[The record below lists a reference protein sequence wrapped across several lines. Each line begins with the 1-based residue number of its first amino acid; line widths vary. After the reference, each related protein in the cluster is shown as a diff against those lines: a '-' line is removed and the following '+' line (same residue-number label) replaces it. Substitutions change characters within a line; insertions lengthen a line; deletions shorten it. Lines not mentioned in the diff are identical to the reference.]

1 MKHLTTENRNE
12 ATMHLDEM
20 SIEDALT
27 IMNEEDQRVPQA
39 IKQVIPTLSN
49 IINLTATQFSKGG
62 RLIYMGAGTSGRLG
76 VLDAA
81 ECVPTFNTEPTDI
94 IGLIAGG
101 EKAMTTA
108 IEGSEDNE
116 TLGAT
121 DLKDL
126 ALTSMDVV
134 IGIAASG
141 RTPYVIGGLQYAQS
155 IGAQTVAIS
164 CNTASEISK
173 HADYP

>member
-62 RLIYMGAGTSGRLG
+62 RLIYMGAGTEWQIR
-76 VLDAA
+76 
-81 ECVPTFNTEPTDI
+81 CIRCCRMRF
-94 IGLIAGG
+94 
-101 EKAMTTA
+101 
-108 IEGSEDNE
+108 
-116 TLGAT
+116 
-121 DLKDL
+121 
-126 ALTSMDVV
+126 
-134 IGIAASG
+134 
-141 RTPYVIGGLQYAQS
+141 YFQ
-155 IGAQTVAIS
+155 
-164 CNTASEISK
+164 
-173 HADYP
+173 H